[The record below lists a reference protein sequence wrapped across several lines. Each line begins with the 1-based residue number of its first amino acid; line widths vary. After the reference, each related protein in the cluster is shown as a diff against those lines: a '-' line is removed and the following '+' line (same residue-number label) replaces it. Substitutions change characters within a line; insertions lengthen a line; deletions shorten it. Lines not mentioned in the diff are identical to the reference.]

1 MLNFWAEQRTGVKLP
16 GKPGGPKVGN
26 SWAQTEKCMNKG
38 VEGGK
43 LNSSSRKDKESRTS
57 RAKGVC
63 WGEGGDT
70 IGKERAEAGS
80 EEDKDLDLGK
90 GGSFQV

>member
-43 LNSSSRKDKESRTS
+43 LNSSLRKDKESRTS
-57 RAKGVC
+57 KAKGVC

>member
-1 MLNFWAEQRTGVKLP
+1 MLNFWAEHRIGMKLP
-16 GKPGGPKVGN
+16 GKPGGPEAGN

-43 LNSSSRKDKESRTS
+43 LNSSLRKEKESRTS

-70 IGKERAEAGS
+70 IGKEGAEAGL

-90 GGSFQV
+90 GGPQK

>member
-1 MLNFWAEQRTGVKLP
+1 M
-16 GKPGGPKVGN
+16 
-26 SWAQTEKCMNKG
+26 
-38 VEGGK
+38 
-43 LNSSSRKDKESRTS
+43 
-57 RAKGVC
+57 C

-70 IGKERAEAGS
+70 IGKERAEAGL